1 MNQADRD
8 RLFSLMVLWD
18 NINTWVND
26 ETSELKIKDKNKLKI
41 IKDNIMAM
49 MVQYRK
55 MEGVEALEN
64 LKEESKKYKFGI
76 MPKDE
81 ETELTGTIEVVVL
94 RNAIERVLKTQ
105 INCDGCTKCDYK
117 YCEWYALQKFL
128 GKEGNY
134 KKKQCPYKTDLN
146 DIFGDFNEKL

>member
-8 RLFSLMVLWD
+8 RLFSMMVFWD
-18 NINTWVND
+18 NLNTWVED

-41 IKDNIMAM
+41 IKDNVMAM
-49 MVQYRK
+49 LVQYRK
-55 MEGVEALEN
+55 MEGVEALNN
-64 LKEESKKYKFGI
+64 LMEESKKYKFGI

-81 ETELTGTIEVVVL
+81 KTELIGMESIML
-94 RNAIERVLKTQ
+94 KNAIERVLKTQ
-105 INCDGCTKCDYK
+105 TNCECCSKCDYK

-128 GKEGNY
+128 GKEGKY

-146 DIFGDFNEKL
+146 DIFENLSENL

>member
-8 RLFSLMVLWD
+8 RLFSMMVFWD
-18 NINTWVND
+18 NLNTWVED

-41 IKDNIMAM
+41 IKDNVKAM
-49 MVQYRK
+49 LVQYRK
-55 MEGVEALEN
+55 MEGVEALNN
-64 LKEESKKYKFGI
+64 LMEESKKFKFAI
-76 MPKDE
+76 MPKDQ
-81 ETELTGTIEVVVL
+81 ETELSGTMESVVL

-105 INCDGCTKCDYK
+105 TDCECCSRCDYK

-128 GKEGNY
+128 GKQGNY

-146 DIFGDFNEKL
+146 DIFEDLCEKL